1 MSGRPSHRLA
11 QPLQHIALHLIA
23 IRAVELDGAN
33 VHRVCVDGPLRV
45 RTATVADQSAFG
57 HFQSFEQRAEIRQ
70 NQTLMPWSG

>member
-33 VHRVCVDGPLRV
+33 VHRVCVDGPLRGPNCDRRRSV
-45 RTATVADQSAFG
+45 RVRPEPVVLLA
-57 HFQSFEQRAEIRQ
+57 R
-70 NQTLMPWSG
+70 